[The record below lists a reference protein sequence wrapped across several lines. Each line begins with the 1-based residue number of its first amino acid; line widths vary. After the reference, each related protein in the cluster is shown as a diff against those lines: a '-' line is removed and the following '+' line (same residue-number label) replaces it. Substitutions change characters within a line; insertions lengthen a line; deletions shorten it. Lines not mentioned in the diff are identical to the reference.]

1 MPDRLPRI
9 LRILATGFCFVV
21 FGLGGLVILCCVFP
35 LLRLFYP
42 DRQTSQRHARR
53 IIHHSFRFFVWL
65 MVVCGTISYEVRQV
79 ERLGRSGLLIIANHP
94 SLIDV
99 VLLIALVKQPN
110 CVVKASLRDNIFTRG
125 PVLSAGFVV
134 NMDGSQ
140 LVEDCIASV
149 RSGDHLV
156 IFPEGTRSVEH
167 NGKLNPLKRGAANIA
182 LRGQLAITP
191 VIITVSEPM
200 LGKGQRW
207 YDAPKKKPHFVL
219 SVEDDISTAT
229 YITTQGTAEQET
241 APTLATRALSNDLN
255 TFFTRGIQQ
264 QCSN

>member
-1 MPDRLPRI
+1 MLERFFRI
-9 LRILATGFCFVV
+9 VATGFCFVV

-65 MVVCGTISYEVRQV
+65 MAACGTISYEARHV
-79 ERLGRSGLLIIANHP
+79 ERLNRSGLLIIANHP

-99 VLLIALVKQPN
+99 VLLIALVRQPN

-125 PVLSAGFVV
+125 PILSAGFVV
-134 NMDGSQ
+134 NMDGPQ

-219 SVEDDISTAT
+219 SVEEDISTAP
-229 YITTQGTAEQET
+229 YAANAESEAT
-241 APTLATRALSNDLN
+241 PTLATRTLSNDLN

>member
-1 MPDRLPRI
+1 
-9 LRILATGFCFVV
+9 
-21 FGLGGLVILCCVFP
+21 
-35 LLRLFYP
+35 
-42 DRQTSQRHARR
+42 
-53 IIHHSFRFFVWL
+53 

-79 ERLGRSGLLIIANHP
+79 EKLNRGGLLIIANHP

-99 VLLIALVKQPN
+99 VLLIALVRQPN
-110 CVVKASLRDNIFTRG
+110 CVVKASLRDNVFTRG

-134 NMDGSQ
+134 NTDGPQ
-140 LVEDCIASV
+140 LVNDCIASV

-167 NGKLNPLKRGAANIA
+167 NGQLNPLKRGAAHIA

-207 YDAPKKKPHFVL
+207 YHAPKKKPHFVL
-219 SVEDDISTAT
+219 SVEDDIPTTSYAANGETA
-229 YITTQGTAEQET
+229 ASDT
-241 APTLATRALSNDLN
+241 APTLATRALSDDLN